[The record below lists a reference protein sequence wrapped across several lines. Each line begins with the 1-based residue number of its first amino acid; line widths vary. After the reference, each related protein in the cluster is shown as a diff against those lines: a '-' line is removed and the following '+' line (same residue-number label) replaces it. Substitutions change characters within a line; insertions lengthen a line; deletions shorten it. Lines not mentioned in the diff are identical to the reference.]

1 MTTLFLVLFV
11 QSTKLPIVTITNNFL
26 WNEHINYVVKKASK
40 RLYFLVQFSKKGQSF
55 LPNI

>member
-11 QSTKLPIVTITNNFL
+11 QSTKLPIVTITNNLL
-26 WNEHINYVVKKASK
+26 WNERINYVVKKASK
-40 RLYFLVQFSKKGQSF
+40 RLYFLVQLSKKGQSF